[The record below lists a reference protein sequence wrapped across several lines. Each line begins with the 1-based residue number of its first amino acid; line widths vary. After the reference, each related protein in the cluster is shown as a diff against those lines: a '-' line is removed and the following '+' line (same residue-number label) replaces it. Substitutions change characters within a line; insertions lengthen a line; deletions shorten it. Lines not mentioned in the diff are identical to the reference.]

1 MKRSKVE
8 SYLGFAAKARKLS
21 TGYNTCLFMMEKR
34 KIKLLILAGD
44 LSENSREKMT
54 AAADKQGVPYRIY
67 GKIEDLS
74 HITGTEGKGI
84 FGLADD
90 NFAKVILSEIDRQS
104 LEEELF

>member
-8 SYLGFAAKARKLS
+8 SYLGFAAKARKIF
-21 TGYNTCLFMMEKR
+21 TGYNTCLLMMEKR

-44 LSENSREKMT
+44 LSENTGEKMT
-54 AAADKQGVPYRIY
+54 AAADKQGVPCRVY

-74 HITGTEGKGI
+74 HITGTKGKGI

-90 NFAKVILSEIDRQS
+90 NFAKVILNEIDRQS
-104 LEEELF
+104 LEEEVF

>member
-1 MKRSKVE
+1 
-8 SYLGFAAKARKLS
+8 
-21 TGYNTCLFMMEKR
+21 MMEKR
-34 KIKLLILAGD
+34 KIKLLILAEN

-67 GKIEDLS
+67 GKIEELS
-74 HITGTEGKGI
+74 RMTGTEGKGI

-104 LEEELF
+104 LEEEVF

>member
-8 SYLGFAAKARKLS
+8 SYLGFAAKARKIS

-34 KIKLLILAGD
+34 KIKLLILAED

-74 HITGTEGKGI
+74 HMTGMEGKGI
-84 FGLADD
+84 FGLADG

-104 LEEELF
+104 LEEEVF

>member
-1 MKRSKVE
+1 MKRGKVE
-8 SYLGFAAKARKLS
+8 SYLGFAAKARKIS

-34 KIKLLILAGD
+34 KIKLLILAEN

-54 AAADKQGVPYRIY
+54 AADKQGVPYRIY

-74 HITGTEGKGI
+74 HMTGTEGKGI

-104 LEEELF
+104 LEEEVF